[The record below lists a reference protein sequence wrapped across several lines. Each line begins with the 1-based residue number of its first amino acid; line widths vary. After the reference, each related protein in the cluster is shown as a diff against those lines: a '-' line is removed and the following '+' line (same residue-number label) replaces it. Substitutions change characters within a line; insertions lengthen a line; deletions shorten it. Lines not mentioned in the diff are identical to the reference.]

1 MCSIRPWKT
10 PAPTRCVRAQAQAR
24 KRPGVFLSL
33 SSAVCAYLVCLRR
46 LRPSPAAF
54 PPQAWDASLR
64 AEIEAEAAAIGGSR
78 ALHAH
83 VSRDAPGGDVYLMMA
98 EFAAAGAVL
107 AAFHGRT
114 FAGRTLSATPV
125 PIEEYLARFPEI
137 AKLAAA

>member
-1 MCSIRPWKT
+1 MST
-10 PAPTRCVRAQAQAR
+10 LTSAPA
-24 KRPGVFLSL
+24 
-33 SSAVCAYLVCLRR
+33 
-46 LRPSPAAF
+46 
-54 PPQAWDASLR
+54 PQAWDASLR

-83 VSRDAPGGDVYLMMA
+83 VSRDAPTGDVFLMMA